1 MACGRSTYQGVG
13 RAADTCHVSRPSSAP
28 GRAVGPTK
36 PGGRWRARPLLSLSL
51 RAVAAL
57 VPAACAALAATILGH
72 LVHAPQGPARLW
84 WALWLLG
91 SAMLVALVVERAA
104 RRLLPLAVLLQL
116 SLAFP
121 DHAPSRFT
129 MARTAGNVRRLEERI
144 SNAKQNGVEDDPA
157 KAARQILELVA
168 ALSAHDRKTR
178 GHSERVRAY
187 TDMLAGELDLDDAD
201 RDRLRWAALLHD
213 IGKLRVPGR
222 ILNKAGKPDR
232 HEWER
237 LQAHPAAGAAIAEP
251 LLPWLGRWS
260 ATIVQHHERFDGRG
274 YPAGLE
280 GEQISLGARV
290 VSVADSFEVM
300 TAARAYKRPMTPSAA
315 RRELARCAGSQFD
328 PAIVRLFLNLSIGRL
343 WWTVGPA
350 SWVAVTPVLGWFLRS
365 GEQIAVAAKST
376 ALAAALGLGGAL
388 QILPASAVAP
398 LSAAPSSPASAVTSG
413 PRDAAGTSSAD
424 VDRPGEEPEGN
435 HPGTGSSENGPASDP
450 GSAGGGSTTD
460 PSGDPTPIPTPEPT
474 PDPVGG
480 AVDTV
485 TNTVGGAADTVTNTV
500 GNTVDTVTGVVDQT
514 TGGATSGASQ
524 TVDGT
529 VQTVVDTAGSTT
541 DEIVSKLGL

>member
-1 MACGRSTYQGVG
+1 MI
-13 RAADTCHVSRPSSAP
+13 
-28 GRAVGPTK
+28 
-36 PGGRWRARPLLSLSL
+36 
-51 RAVAAL
+51 
-57 VPAACAALAATILGH
+57 PAACAALTATILGH
-72 LVHAPQGPARLW
+72 LIPAPAGLARLL

-144 SNAKQNGVEDDPA
+144 TRAKQSGVDDDPSR
-157 KAARQILELVA
+157 AARQILELVG

-187 TDMLAGELDLDDAD
+187 TDMLAGELDLGDED

-232 HEWER
+232 FEWER
-237 LQAHPAAGAAIAEP
+237 LQAHPAEGAAIVEP
-251 LLPWLGRWS
+251 LLPWLGTWG

-280 GEQISLGARV
+280 GEGISLGARI

-300 TAARAYKRPMTPSAA
+300 TAARAYKRPITPSAA

-328 PAIVRLFLNLSIGRL
+328 PAVVRLFLNVSIGRL

-350 SWVAVTPVLGWFLRS
+350 SWVAVTPVLGWLLRS
-365 GEQIAVAAKST
+365 GEQIAIAAKST

-388 QILPASAVAP
+388 QVVPASATAP
-398 LSAAPSSPASAVTSG
+398 LAAASSSTTSAATPAPAEAAGRSPAGV
-413 PRDAAGTSSAD
+413 
-424 VDRPGEEPEGN
+424 V
-435 HPGTGSSENGPASDP
+435 HPGQKPRGDAPAGKDGPAGKDVPASDP
-450 GSAGGGSTTD
+450 GSADGGSTTD
-460 PSGDPTPIPTPEPT
+460 PSSDPTPIPTPEPT
-474 PDPVGG
+474 PDPVGNTVDTATNTVGG

-485 TNTVGGAADTVTNTV
+485 TNTVGD
-500 GNTVDTVTGVVDQT
+500 TVDTVTDVVDQT
-514 TGGATSGASQ
+514 TGGATSGASHI
-524 TVDGT
+524 VDGT
-529 VQTVVDTAGSTT
+529 VHTVVDTVDPATN
-541 DEIVSKLGL
+541 DIVSKLGL

>member
-1 MACGRSTYQGVG
+1 
-13 RAADTCHVSRPSSAP
+13 
-28 GRAVGPTK
+28 
-36 PGGRWRARPLLSLSL
+36 
-51 RAVAAL
+51 
-57 VPAACAALAATILGH
+57 
-72 LVHAPQGPARLW
+72 
-84 WALWLLG
+84 
-91 SAMLVALVVERAA
+91 MLVALVVERAA

-144 SNAKQNGVEDDPA
+144 SRAKQSGVDDDPSR
-157 KAARQILELVA
+157 AARQILELVG

-187 TDMLAGELDLDDAD
+187 TDMLAGELDLGDED

-232 HEWER
+232 FEWER
-237 LQAHPAAGAAIAEP
+237 LQAHPAEGAAIVEP
-251 LLPWLGRWS
+251 LLPWLGTWAS
-260 ATIVQHHERFDGRG
+260 TIVQHHERFDGRG

-280 GEQISLGARV
+280 GEGISLGARI

-300 TAARAYKRPMTPSAA
+300 TAARAYKRPITPSAA
-315 RRELARCAGSQFD
+315 RRELARCAGTQFD
-328 PAIVRLFLNLSIGRL
+328 PAVVRLFLNISIGRL

-350 SWVAVTPVLGWFLRS
+350 SWVAVTPVLGWLVRS
-365 GEQIAVAAKST
+365 GEQIAIAAKST

-388 QILPASAVAP
+388 QVVPASATVP
-398 LSAAPSSPASAVTSG
+398 LAAASSSTTSAATPAPA
-413 PRDAAGTSSAD
+413 RAAGGSVAAQV
-424 VDRPGEEPEGN
+424 VDPGQQPEGDD
-435 HPGTGSSENGPASDP
+435 PAGKDGPVSDP
-450 GSAGGGSTTD
+450 GSADGGSTTD
-460 PSGDPTPIPTPEPT
+460 PSGDPTPISTPEPT
-474 PDPVGG
+474 PDPVGNTVDAVTNTVGG

-485 TNTVGGAADTVTNTV
+485 TNTVG
-500 GNTVDTVTGVVDQT
+500 NTVDSVTDVVDQT
-514 TGGATSGASQ
+514 TGGATSGVSQ

-529 VQTVVDTAGSTT
+529 VQTVVDTADPVTH
-541 DEIVSKLGL
+541 DIVSKLGL